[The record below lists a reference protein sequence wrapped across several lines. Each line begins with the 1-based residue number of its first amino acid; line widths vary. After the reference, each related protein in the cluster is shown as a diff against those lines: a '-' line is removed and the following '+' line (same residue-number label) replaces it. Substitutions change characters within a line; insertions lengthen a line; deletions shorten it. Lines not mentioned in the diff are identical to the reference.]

1 MLKEFGGPLGGQAV
15 KKHSLLETEID
26 RARLENGC
34 KGALQAEVAAAGI
47 VDRKRDAKAEEKEAE
62 QKSSSSPLKELVH

>member
-1 MLKEFGGPLGGQAV
+1 MLREFGGPLGGQAL
-15 KKHSLLETEID
+15 KKQSRLETEIE

-34 KGALQAEVAAAGI
+34 KGAVQAEEAAGI

-62 QKSSSSPLKELVH
+62 QKSSSPLKELVH